1 MTTSLEQ
8 CPQSFADEG
17 VRATLAKP
25 ARRGAPRSEC
35 MSSNLIS
42 AAALIVPRMSAAKN
56 WRELVPS
63 LSGLV
68 HGMGMLPSTSVPGF
82 QVPPLRGWVMVP
94 ERLRCD
100 SSAASGEP
108 LFMERHK
115 TGVVRIGTCRFIS
128 SPPRHFRTRLS
139 YSAASRL
146 KNAPL

>member
-100 SSAASGEP
+100 SSAASRLGDGSRAPEMRSV
-108 LFMERHK
+108 FY
-115 TGVVRIGTCRFIS
+115 GCVVRWATTPVPQARNVKA
-128 SPPRHFRTRLS
+128 RHG
-139 YSAASRL
+139 
-146 KNAPL
+146 NAG